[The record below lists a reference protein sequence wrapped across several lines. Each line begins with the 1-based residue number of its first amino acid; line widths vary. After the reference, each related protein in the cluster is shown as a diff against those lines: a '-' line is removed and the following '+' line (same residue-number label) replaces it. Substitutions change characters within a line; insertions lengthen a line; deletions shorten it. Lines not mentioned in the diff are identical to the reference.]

1 MPGAI
6 MTRCLL
12 QTALSIMLTYF
23 VCTWIGIDFAVYLAV
38 MHASSSNVGWPY
50 VPMNIGVGN
59 SEV

>member
-1 MPGAI
+1 